1 MTPQSPASFSLMIS
15 DSVKARNQHRAKPK
29 IVRIIGRLNVGGP
42 ARQACFLHQALR
54 KNFDTVLITG
64 NLDKQEGDM
73 SYLLKSE
80 DGIRW
85 IRSMSRPV
93 RFWSDFL
100 AFLSIVRILRREK
113 PDLVHTHTAK
123 AGTLGRMAA
132 TLLRVP
138 VRVHTYHGH
147 VFHGY
152 FGPLQTRV
160 WLAIERTLNK
170 ITTRTVVISE
180 SQAEELVEK
189 YKVIPRPK
197 VCTIC
202 NGYNLSQFTR
212 RADVGKVRNL
222 RRGFGFDDSHFV
234 VMWAGRMVPIK
245 NVELLAGIVREAQR
259 SPRLRFLVVGDGTDR
274 NKLEALTAGC
284 SNIHLAGWRKE
295 MHELWAVADVGLVT
309 SRNEGTPSALIE
321 AMASGKPFV
330 ATNVGGV
337 IDLATPPTEADR
349 SLRVIRAGNGFL
361 TPVEASPMLHCL
373 EFLAANPHAA
383 SAMGTAGRSFA
394 LAHYS
399 EDRFKTDIETLYFD
413 LLDSACLSTPSQ
425 VRPSLTQS
433 AERPRRAG
441 IRVLRL

>member
-1 MTPQSPASFSLMIS
+1 MIS
-15 DSVKARNQHRAKPK
+15 DSAKLRNPHRTKPK

-54 KNFDTVLITG
+54 RNFDTVLIAG
-64 NLDKQEGDM
+64 HLDEQEGDM

-180 SQAEELVEK
+180 SQSEELVEK
-189 YKVIPRPK
+189 YKVISRPK

-202 NGYNLSQFTR
+202 NGYDLSAFART
-212 RADVGKVRNL
+212 ADVRARDL
-222 RRGFGFDDSHFV
+222 RREFGFDDSHFV

-245 NVELLAGIVREAQR
+245 NVELLAQIVREGQR
-259 SPRLRFLVVGDGTDR
+259 LPRLRFLVVGDGTDR
-274 NKLEALTAGC
+274 NKLETLTAGC
-284 SNIHLAGWRKE
+284 SNIHLAGWRKD
-295 MHELWAVADVGLVT
+295 MHELWAAADVGLVT

-321 AMASGKPFV
+321 AMASGKAFV

-337 IDLATPPTEADR
+337 IDLATPPTEEDR
-349 SLRVIRAGNGFL
+349 SFRVIRAGNGFL
-361 TPVEASPMLHCL
+361 TPLEVGPILHCL
-373 EFLAANPHAA
+373 EFLAANSDVALE
-383 SAMGTAGRSFA
+383 MGSEGRSFA

-399 EDRFKTDIETLYFD
+399 EDRLKTDIEALYFD
-413 LLDSACLSTPSQ
+413 LLGSECLATPSE

-433 AERPRRAG
+433 A
-441 IRVLRL
+441 